1 MLNYFACFCSSQP
14 MLEDMFQLSLSQ
26 HRVSNTCVDKTETR
40 VLVFLEVSLLIY
52 LLCMIKSNIQSPYS
66 HQVNQCLP

>member
-1 MLNYFACFCSSQP
+1 MLNYFACVCSSRP

-40 VLVFLEVSLLIY
+40 VLVFLEDSFLIY
-52 LLCMIKSNIQSPYS
+52 LCMIKSNIQSPYS
-66 HQVNQCLP
+66 QRNDFY

>member
-26 HRVSNTCVDKTETR
+26 HHVSNTFVDKTETR

-52 LLCMIKSNIQSPYS
+52 LCMIKSNIQSPYS
-66 HQVNQCLP
+66 QRNGFY